1 MIAIDTNLLVHAHQR
16 ESQFHAAAYAAVAAL
31 AEGSRPWGI
40 CLHSLIE
47 FCGVVTLPRLW
58 KKPSSPAQ
66 AVEQIAAWRESP
78 SLRILIDDVALMD
91 TFSDLLIKGSVRGG
105 MVHDARIAATC
116 LMHGVSEIWTVDRDF
131 SRFPELRTRNPLVST
146 QRHKQ

>member
-1 MIAIDTNLLVHAHQR
+1 VIAVDTNLLVHAHQR
-16 ESQFHAAAYAAVAAL
+16 EAQLHGKAAATIRQL
-31 AEGSRPWGI
+31 AQGQRPWGV

-58 KKPSSPAQ
+58 RLPSTPAQ

-78 SLRILIDDVALMD
+78 SLRILADDASLLD
-91 TFSDLLIKGSVRGG
+91 QFFDLLVQGNVHGG

-116 LMHGVSEIWTVDRDF
+116 LMHGVSEFWTVDRDF
-131 SRFPELRTRNPLVST
+131 SRFPDLHTRNPLV
-146 QRHKQ
+146 